1 MAKLFSLGTLILG
14 GLGVTMVLTNP
25 QSSNYE
31 AYAGDRLNGYLKDNI
46 CQQDRAGLGEL
57 FQSQCKLMLETATPQ
72 VGKLVATQTK
82 RQNFFFFSLYQSN
95 LSLPSP
101 LPSYQVNTIGAFN
114 QFFVYQSQKM

>member
-14 GLGVTMVLTNP
+14 GLGVAMVLTNP

-31 AYAGDRLNGYLKDNI
+31 AYAGDRLNSYLKENF
-46 CQQDRAGLGEL
+46 CQQIQEGIGEL
-57 FQSQCKLMLETATPQ
+57 FQSQCKILLETATPQ

-101 LPSYQVNTIGAFN
+101 LPGYQVNTIGVFN
-114 QFFVYQSQKM
+114 QFFVYESKQI

>member
-1 MAKLFSLGTLILG
+1 MAKLFSLGTFILG
-14 GLGVTMVLTNP
+14 GLGVVMVLTNP

-31 AYAGDRLNGYLKDNI
+31 AYAGDRLNSYLKENL
-46 CQQDRAGLGEL
+46 CQQIQEGIGEL
-57 FQSQCKLMLETATPQ
+57 FQSQCKMLLETATPQ

-101 LPSYQVNTIGAFN
+101 LPGYQVNTIGVFN
-114 QFFVYQSQKM
+114 QFFVYESKQI